1 MFPFR
6 TVLLT
11 LTGFGTLLGLRSSSL
26 RGTFSSL
33 RGTKQST
40 DTSSLRTI
48 LTITLCFIL
57 FQPSHAQT
65 KTDFI
70 DLLIE
75 CYQFLYA
82 PESIEAIVADEA
94 DLFAFHCIERP
105 RNFYDDFSDNRI
117 GFDLLTQIREV
128 NSFSFRD
135 SVCPPL
141 KIPLRITSKYGEV
154 RPNSIHQG
162 LDFGLSIG
170 DTVYSSFCGE
180 VRIVAYQPDG
190 YGNVVVVRN
199 YNMSETLYGH
209 LDRSLVRNG
218 QNVTVGQA
226 IGLGGNTGTSSG
238 PHLHFEIR
246 SSGYSF
252 NPIVEGRFFKKY
264 NVTY

>member
-1 MFPFR
+1 M
-6 TVLLT
+6 VLYQPA
-11 LTGFGTLLGLRSSSL
+11 SSQ
-26 RGTFSSL
+26 R
-33 RGTKQST
+33 KA
-40 DTSSLRTI
+40 DM
-48 LTITLCFIL
+48 
-57 FQPSHAQT
+57 
-65 KTDFI
+65 I

-82 PESIEAIVADEA
+82 PESIESLVLDETA
-94 DLFAFHCIERP
+94 LLVFHCIERP
-105 RNFYDDFSDNRI
+105 LNFYDDYSDTRI
-117 GFDLLTQIREV
+117 GFDLLQIREV

-135 SVCPPL
+135 SVSPPL
-141 KIPLRITSKYGEV
+141 KIPLRITSRYGEV
-154 RPNSIHQG
+154 RTGSVHQG
-162 LDFGLSIG
+162 IDFGLSIG

-180 VRIVAYQPDG
+180 VRIVAYQPEG

-209 LDRSLVRNG
+209 LDRSLVQNG
-218 QNVTVGQA
+218 QKVTVGQA

-252 NPIVEGRFFKKY
+252 NPIVEGRFLKKY